1 MGEARD
7 NNCTLKRGGGGER
20 REEGGDVSWSS
31 HSSVERESVCDET
44 AKSTPFLL
52 DSMAPHR
59 ARKSQQVRWGRSG
72 SL

>member
-7 NNCTLKRGGGGER
+7 NNCTLRGGK
-20 REEGGDVSWSS
+20 EEGGDVSWSS

-44 AKSTPFLL
+44 AKGTPFLL